1 MKTAKTK
8 FLSIRTTPEFDEI
21 LKILAAEF
29 GVSKSRYVR
38 VVLADDLKRHK
49 ARYHVLGWDR
59 PRKPQPQV
67 VDQCSAPTS

>member
-8 FLSIRTTPEFDEI
+8 FLSNRTTPEFDEFM
-21 LKILAAEF
+21 KILAAEF
-29 GVSKSRYVR
+29 GVSKSRYAR

-59 PRKPQPQV
+59 PRKSQP
-67 VDQCSAPTS
+67 

>member
-8 FLSIRTTPEFDEI
+8 FLSIRTTPEFDEF

-59 PRKPQPQV
+59 PRTP
-67 VDQCSAPTS
+67 DR